1 MSSVT
6 KERLSLSLGLS
17 LSALFFVTAYGAG
30 SSHLRARAGGT
41 CSRKTRI
48 FQHVHVY
55 KPRPRPP
62 LQQLLPLQRL
72 LPHQSSPRA
81 VTRDPTA
88 PTQTS
93 PTSAPPPTPLAPP
106 QTSWEAAR
114 HHGLL
119 SRGPCL
125 FLGLSVPSTWGSTT
139 SQRFVE
145 GDGPQPRRTRPRT
158 PSPSPVPVDTPKR
171 PLEGATEHRCG
182 SDRRSGKVT
191 KGLPSGGK
199 PASSRQG
206 GKGWR
211 LELK

>member
-1 MSSVT
+1 MSWRQVSQQEGGQCLQRPVAGGSISMSSVT

-17 LSALFFVTAYGAG
+17 LSALFFVTVYGAG

-93 PTSAPPPTPLAPP
+93 PTSAPPPP
-106 QTSWEAAR
+106 
-114 HHGLL
+114 H
-119 SRGPCL
+119 
-125 FLGLSVPSTWGSTT
+125 
-139 SQRFVE
+139 
-145 GDGPQPRRTRPRT
+145 T
-158 PSPSPVPVDTPKR
+158 PSPSPDLVGGRQAPRPVVQRALPLPWAQCPQHVGLHDLAAVRGGRWATAQTDTAPHPVPFPGT
-171 PLEGATEHRCG
+171 GGH
-182 SDRRSGKVT
+182 T
-191 KGLPSGGK
+191 KAAFGG
-199 PASSRQG
+199 G
-206 GKGWR
+206 D
-211 LELK
+211 